1 MRYLGLPIQDS
12 HEASSVI
19 DLFNTGML
27 LGSLEMFGVFAPTD
41 TKFKG
46 RFNCIPA
53 AWSCITDLWVWH
65 IASHF
70 TFSGHYGESGTST
83 LPKMSFSLVKCTY
96 TC

>member
-1 MRYLGLPIQDS
+1 MRYLGLSIQDS

-41 TKFKG
+41 TKFEG

-65 IASHF
+65 IAYDF
-70 TFSGHYGESGTST
+70 TFSGHYGESGTSSKNEFQ
-83 LPKMSFSLVKCTY
+83 LSEMY
-96 TC
+96 TH